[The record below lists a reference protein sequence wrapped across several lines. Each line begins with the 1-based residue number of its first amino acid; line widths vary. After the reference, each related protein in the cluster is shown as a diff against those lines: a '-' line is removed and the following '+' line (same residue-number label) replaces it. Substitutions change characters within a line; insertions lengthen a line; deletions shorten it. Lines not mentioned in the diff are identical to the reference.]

1 MSVKK
6 ETKTERFTLVALMT
20 LNQKQKFDDP
30 KFKAKLN
37 KIAVERG
44 FKKWND
50 SQFVIAVM
58 DKLRKNPAEFLD
70 SIDYAKVD

>member
-6 ETKTERFTLVALMT
+6 ETKTARFTLVALMT
-20 LNQKQKFDDP
+20 PSQKEKFDDP

-37 KIAVERG
+37 KVAVERG
-44 FKKWND
+44 LKKWND
-50 SQFVIAVM
+50 SEFLTAVM